1 MSTIKVDT
9 IQKNGGASEISID
22 KLGGVTAAGSIL
34 VVGEGGTNTIN
45 LQGGLTKAWAD
56 GTNSAGLDNS
66 FNISSG
72 TDNGTG
78 DYTIAITNSMG
89 NGNYSIS
96 TGLASYNGDADFRFP
111 TFIKAAGTDDWS
123 TMATG
128 SYRLQTNQ
136 VNNGASAVDPSLVN
150 KSINGDLA

>member
-1 MSTIKVDT
+1 MANGTIAFDTLQTSGQITGTAKSVDT
-9 IQKNGGASEISID
+9 DYVVNGSSKHWINFNGESTPTVRDS
-22 KLGGVTAAGSIL
+22 LNAGSI
-34 VVGEGGTNTIN
+34 
-45 LQGGLTKAWAD
+45 
-56 GTNSAGLDNS
+56 
-66 FNISSG
+66 

-96 TGLASYNGDADFRFP
+96 TGLASYNGDADYRFP

-128 SYRLQTNQ
+128 SYRLQCNQ
-136 VNNGASAVDPSLVN
+136 VNNGASAADPSLVN
-150 KSINGDLA
+150 KGINGDLA